1 MITKSVCGGFLLFIF
16 FAFFAAVTRCLLLF
30 FQLFVHTLLTKLNYL
45 KIKSKLKIIRICR
58 VTYMHQ
64 LEIFILNHA
73 QEKISKEIVAKM
85 DKNEGNSCKRWVI
98 NVGNG
103 CKRWKITK
111 VIVAKGGQVR
121 WKLLQKVEGTK
132 EIDAKGGQ

>member
-30 FQLFVHTLLTKLNYL
+30 FLAFRSYSINKTELFENQVKTKNCLHFSSYVYAL
-45 KIKSKLKIIRICR
+45 
-58 VTYMHQ
+58 

-111 VIVAKGGQVR
+111 VTVAKGGQVR
-121 WKLLQKVEGTK
+121 W
-132 EIDAKGGQ
+132 